1 MRRSSRLTESSRE
14 GHLASVRSQILSRH
28 LRVVDEDRVAYPKG
42 VVRPATRA
50 DCLDGGANAVRPC
63 PYTSCRHHLFVDVTK
78 SGSVSLPWRDAEV
91 DSLEETC
98 SLDVAERG
106 GMTLEDVGKLMN
118 VTRERIR
125 QLEEKVL
132 RRLSKDPM
140 TRFLVGGA
148 RPAARAGE
156 AAVTAVR
163 RRLPIAPEPPESE
176 DELDADEED
185 EAQQA
190 ALARLEERA
199 ALAL

>member
-1 MRRSSRLTESSRE
+1 LTGRARE
-14 GHLASVRSQILSRH
+14 PHLSSVRSQILSRH
-28 LRVVDEDRVAYPKG
+28 LRVVDEDRVTYPKG
-42 VVRPATRA
+42 VVRPQTRA
-50 DCLDGGANAVRPC
+50 DCLEGGANAVRPC

-91 DSLEETC
+91 DTLEETC

-140 TRFLVGGA
+140 TRFLVGGEK
-148 RPAARAGE
+148 PVPVP
-156 AAVTAVR
+156 VTGVR
-163 RRLPIAPEPPESE
+163 RRLPVVEVPEPEESE
-176 DELDADEED
+176 PELEADDAEQDR
-185 EAQQA
+185 ALQQ
-190 ALARLEERA
+190 LEERA